1 MPRTGME
8 AMGAVF
14 ILFPMAALHLAAGVV
29 FFILELRRKRWRFPV
44 YFVAATCL
52 MAAIYVLYVRLGP
65 TDRPLY
71 KALVSEGRRLGQ
83 RAAAFKDRSILTAR
97 RMMNGLREK
106 DLADLCLALEYP
118 VKPDELTRALAKKPD
133 LNSACAL
140 VRGREAVPLIVAL
153 AEAHQ
158 PWLRDNNA
166 DREERLAD
174 IRTVVELLLKSG
186 ADPNARDET
195 GNTPLHWALLYRD
208 PQLISLLIENGACV
222 YLENNEG
229 QSVMRL
235 RTSSAIR
242 GIIREA
248 AQDPQMTS
256 KCSEIFGKN
265 ADRREKDQVGD
276 GARPAPDKELFYGV
290 QSGMID
296 RVASSLA
303 QGADPN
309 GRDRKGRSP
318 LHLAATC
325 KKEMPAIV
333 EILVTAGA
341 DINARDKR
349 GATPLIAAA
358 GNHCPDILTILLNK
372 GADPALAN
380 RDGATAAHY
389 LARWEADRIVLAI
402 DELLS
407 ARADIDARDRLG
419 RTPLMMTAYSGNTGD
434 DAMTVMLARGADPD
448 AADRFGNTLL
458 HLLASDSG
466 KKDRVKGVLRLI
478 EAGANL
484 ELANKGQ
491 MTPLMLAVK
500 SKKTE
505 IVKALLSAGAS
516 PDTIDDRGTPLLH
529 SVISCQPE
537 MLAMLDMLIE
547 AGADVNSRNQSGRT
561 AMHRALYGHLHVKCL
576 DPAERLLRGGA
587 QVNIHD
593 RNGTAPLSGL
603 IHWEIKDP
611 GQALT
616 LLKKFG
622 ADVNIRDQQGMTTL
636 LLAAQLGTNPKVMKA
651 LLDAGADPSLV
662 DNRGNTL
669 LHCVA
674 MNMKP
679 GGPER
684 LQTALSVTRTLDTR
698 NTSGLSAL
706 DLARKY
712 RNASVANGLMG
723 AGARQTTAE

>member
-14 ILFPMAALHLAAGVV
+14 ILFPMAALHLAAGAV
-29 FFILELRRKRWRFPV
+29 FFIIELRRKRRRFPV
-44 YFVAATCL
+44 YFVVATCL
-52 MAAIYVLYVRLGP
+52 MAVMAALYGQLKP
-65 TDRPLY
+65 TYRPLY
-71 KALVSEGRRLGQ
+71 KVLAAEGRQAGQ
-83 RAAAFKDRSILTAR
+83 CAAAFKDHSLLTAR
-97 RMMNGLREK
+97 RMMRGLQDK

-118 VKPDELTRALAKKPD
+118 VKPDELKRALVKKPD
-133 LNSACAL
+133 LSAACAL
-140 VRGREAVPLIVAL
+140 VRGREAVPLLVAL
-153 AEAHQ
+153 AEAHE
-158 PWLRDNNA
+158 PWLRDNHA
-166 DREERLAD
+166 DREGRLGD
-174 IRTVVELLLKSG
+174 IRAAVELLLKNG
-186 ADPNARDET
+186 ADPNARDIT
-195 GNTPLHWALLYRD
+195 GNTPLHWALLYQD
-208 PQLISLLIENGACV
+208 PQLVSLLIENGACV
-222 YLENNEG
+222 YLENSEG
-229 QSVMRL
+229 QSAMRS

-242 GIIREA
+242 DIIIEA
-248 AQDPQMTS
+248 AQDPRMTRN
-256 KCSEIFGKN
+256 CPEIFKKASGRK
-265 ADRREKDQVGD
+265 EKKTPGG
-276 GARPAPDKELFYGV
+276 GARPAPDQELFYGV

-296 RVASSLA
+296 TVASSLT

-318 LHLAATC
+318 LHLATTC

-349 GATPLIAAA
+349 GATPLIVAA
-358 GNHCPDILTILLNK
+358 GNHCPDTLILLLGK
-372 GADPALAN
+372 GADPSLAN
-380 RDGATAAHY
+380 RDGSTAVHY
-389 LARWEADRIVLAI
+389 MARWEADRLASAI

-407 ARADIDARDRLG
+407 AGADIDARDRLG

-448 AADRFGNTLL
+448 ATDRFGNTLL

-466 KKDRVKGVLRLI
+466 KTDRVKGVLRLI

-484 ELANKGQ
+484 ELANNGR

-516 PDTIDDRGTPLLH
+516 PDTVDDRGTPLLH
-529 SVISCQPE
+529 TVISCQPE
-537 MLAMLDMLIE
+537 KLAMLAMLIE
-547 AGADVNSRNQSGRT
+547 AGADVDIRNQSGGT

-576 DPAERLLRGGA
+576 DPAQRLLRAGA
-587 QVNIHD
+587 HLNVHD
-593 RNGTAPLSGL
+593 RNGTAPLFGL

-611 GQALT
+611 GEALT

-622 ADVNIRDQQGMTTL
+622 ADIDIRDQQGMTTL
-636 LLAAQLGTNPKVMKA
+636 LLAAQLGPNPKVMKA

-674 MNMKP
+674 MNTKP
-679 GGPER
+679 GGRER
-684 LQTALSVTRTLDTR
+684 LQTALSVTRTMDTR

-712 RNASVANGLMG
+712 RNASVAEGLM
-723 AGARQTTAE
+723 AMEAKQTTAE